1 MKVLK
6 FNLNGDF
13 AFFKNESINDM
24 YETYPHIHKP
34 ALLGLF
40 GAILGYDGY
49 AQTNQIFGKDKEENL
64 FPEYYRKL
72 KDLKV
77 GIVPKKYCFSKSIQN
92 YNNSTGMFNKGNLIV
107 TEVWL
112 EKPSWDIYLLL
123 DNFESEKLKESIV
136 NKKTVYSIYLGINNH
151 FANIDEIEVLEL
163 NELLGENIII
173 DSLVKEKDIV
183 EVKGNKIDV
192 NATEIEFTLPY
203 ELSPETNIY
212 LKERYKLS
220 NVRVDLI
227 NTKAYKLKDKIVV
240 FY

>member
-1 MKVLK
+1 MVEYKYLKTMKGVNT
-6 FNLNGDF
+6 F
-13 AFFKNESINDM
+13 
-24 YETYPHIHKP
+24 
-34 ALLGLF
+34 
-40 GAILGYDGY
+40 Y
-49 AQTNQIFGKDKEENL
+49 A
-64 FPEYYRKL
+64 R
-72 KDLKV
+72 
-77 GIVPKKYCFSKSIQN
+77 
-92 YNNSTGMFNKGNLIV
+92 NKRIV

-123 DNFESEKLKESIV
+123 DNSESEKLKESIV

-163 NELLGENIII
+163 NDLLGENIII

-183 EVKGNKIDV
+183 EVKGNKID
-192 NATEIEFTLPY
+192 ADTTEIEFTLPY